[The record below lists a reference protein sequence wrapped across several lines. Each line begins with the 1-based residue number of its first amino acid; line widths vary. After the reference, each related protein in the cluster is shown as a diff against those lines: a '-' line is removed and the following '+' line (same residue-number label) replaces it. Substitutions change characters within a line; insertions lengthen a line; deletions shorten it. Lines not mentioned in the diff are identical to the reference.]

1 LKRFHGWEP
10 ATSYEYDGAGRLV
23 SSRPEVEW
31 DEAEQTVMLALQA
44 YRAALCPLCGGPLS
58 VCTSPENELKFKGGL
73 PIRCH
78 ATTARDIAMEPY
90 RDQPHSNA
98 LMIAPLLGG

>member
-10 ATSYEYDGAGRLV
+10 ATTYEYDDAGRLLL
-23 SSRPEVEW
+23 SRPEQEW
-31 DEAEQTVMLALQA
+31 DDGEQVVMLALQA

-78 ATTARDIAMEPY
+78 ATTARAIAMEPY
-90 RDQPHSNA
+90 RDQPHNSA
-98 LMIAPLLGG
+98 LMVAPVLAD

>member
-10 ATSYEYDGAGRLV
+10 ATKYEYDGARLA
-23 SSRPEVEW
+23 SSRPEPEW
-31 DEAEQTVMLALQA
+31 DDGEQTVMLALQA

-58 VCTSPENELKFKGGL
+58 VCTNPENELKFKGGL

-78 ATTARDIAMEPY
+78 ATTARSIAMEPY
-90 RDQPHSNA
+90 KDQPNNSA
-98 LMIAPLLGG
+98 LMIAPVLEP

>member
-10 ATSYEYDGAGRLV
+10 ATVHEYDDAGRLV
-23 SSRPEVEW
+23 RSKAESEW
-31 DEAEQTVMLALQA
+31 DEGEQTVMLALQA
-44 YRAALCPLCGGPLS
+44 YRSALCPLCGGPIS
-58 VCTSPENELKFKGGL
+58 VCTAPENELKYKGGL

-90 RDQPHSNA
+90 RDQPHSSA
-98 LMIAPLLGG
+98 LMIAPVLDA

>member
-1 LKRFHGWEP
+1 MK
-10 ATSYEYDGAGRLV
+10 
-23 SSRPEVEW
+23 SRPEVEW
-31 DEAEQTVMLALQA
+31 DDGEQTVMLALQA

-78 ATTARDIAMEPY
+78 ATTARSIAMEPY
-90 RDQPHSNA
+90 KDQPHNSA
-98 LMIAPLLGG
+98 LMIAPVLTE